1 MALIKCP
8 DCGSVV
14 SDKADFCPICGRSVS
29 SIINQP
35 PTAADDRP
43 QPASQ
48 STADEPVSADIQTPQ
63 NPQIAGSIRPGKEKW
78 KLYALIAGIAA
89 AVAVVCGV
97 IFIVKGHQRQEETS
111 FEFSYSLTD
120 GSAFY
125 PESDDTPAAHPSS
138 IAVSTEASF
147 YCENI
152 DTELKYENGY
162 TPYSYEDYVILS
174 GENYVI
180 PSGNSGDTGIIAGY
194 DVVSYNKTAGRYDYV
209 YSAQEVIV
217 YPPLV
222 ICIDREIIE
231 KGRSEADTE
240 YEYFYEYYS
249 GTTVEKM
256 YPTTY
261 SGTLG
266 KSRITM
272 ELALDSETPKGVG
285 TYYYDRIGPGN
296 RMIVYADI
304 LDDGS
309 LELNSYDRH
318 YYDSPSEK
326 MVLRR
331 TDSGYAGYW
340 ERPNRDRLDV
350 ELYER

>member
-1 MALIKCP
+1 
-8 DCGSVV
+8 
-14 SDKADFCPICGRSVS
+14 
-29 SIINQP
+29 
-35 PTAADDRP
+35 
-43 QPASQ
+43 
-48 STADEPVSADIQTPQ
+48 
-63 NPQIAGSIRPGKEKW
+63 
-78 KLYALIAGIAA
+78 
-89 AVAVVCGV
+89 
-97 IFIVKGHQRQEETS
+97 
-111 FEFSYSLTD
+111 
-120 GSAFY
+120 
-125 PESDDTPAAHPSS
+125 
-138 IAVSTEASF
+138 
-147 YCENI
+147 
-152 DTELKYENGY
+152 
-162 TPYSYEDYVILS
+162 
-174 GENYVI
+174 
-180 PSGNSGDTGIIAGY
+180 
-194 DVVSYNKTAGRYDYV
+194 
-209 YSAQEVIV
+209 
-217 YPPLV
+217 
-222 ICIDREIIE
+222 
-231 KGRSEADTE
+231 
-240 YEYFYEYYS
+240 
-249 GTTVEKM
+249 M

-340 ERPNRDRLDV
+340 ERPNSDRLDV